1 MSPILML
8 EYPARA
14 WQSVLYSAMEMV
26 PSPDRSNLANT
37 SDRAAPGDCRSDECE
52 VCSEYCTS
60 VLLLDL
66 LDLPH
71 GVVASS
77 PCHVQSLTGPSLL
90 AGMSLYQY
98 NGDLLC
104 RNNLIEHTTYTLRF

>member
-1 MSPILML
+1 MLNFQVVKMVIWCYNFLDNWGKINLRGTPMSPILML

-52 VCSEYCTS
+52 V
-60 VLLLDL
+60 
-66 LDLPH
+66 
-71 GVVASS
+71 
-77 PCHVQSLTGPSLL
+77 
-90 AGMSLYQY
+90 
-98 NGDLLC
+98 
-104 RNNLIEHTTYTLRF
+104 